1 MNKEFKTMFTTYTIS
16 NIGPLTYQSTFEH
29 LSKALARQNITEI
42 KLKLHFAIDATCD
55 IKENMLSRFQ
65 SNVIS
70 LDHQIDDNQKE
81 NDLFLTLKFSKLESI
96 TMNLYKVRNKT
107 LAKNI
112 CENFISKH
120 HQTIKQMSIKGL
132 NLENDSVLLLP
143 TLPRLNDL
151 HLQKVHGINAIIF
164 MKAGE
169 DTIEN
174 LILDHVSIK
183 ENDINNLSMSNLR
196 KLTLIATSAKA
207 GLAIIEKVS
216 ITITHLYI
224 KNVDFDQADCND
236 HSIPNLINL
245 NLQNVNGIY
254 SMELIK
260 KVENTISELT
270 IEKISF
276 QGAEIKNLKML
287 KLKTL
292 NFSKVDGKTIS
303 DFIDASKNTL
313 SELNISYCN
322 AFLSS
327 NDLIIPNLKKICASN
342 IDSEFAESLKR
353 AAIHN
358 GCRFIFRNI
367 Y

>member
-1 MNKEFKTMFTTYTIS
+1 MFNTYTIRH
-16 NIGPLTYQSTFEH
+16 IGPPTHQNTLEH

-55 IKENMLSRFQ
+55 IKENMLSRLQ
-65 SNVIS
+65 NNVIS
-70 LDHQIDDNQKE
+70 LDHQIDDNQRE
-81 NDLFLTLKFSKLESI
+81 NYLFLTLKFSKLESI

-107 LAKNI
+107 VAKHI

-120 HQTIKQMSIKGL
+120 YQTIQQMSIKGL
-132 NLENDSVLLLP
+132 NLEDDSVLLLP

-151 HLQKVHGINAIIF
+151 HLQKVHGLNALSF
-164 MKAGE
+164 MKSGE

-174 LILDHVSIK
+174 LILDHVSMK
-183 ENDINNLSMSNLR
+183 ENYINNLSMSNLT

-216 ITITHLYI
+216 TTITHLYV

-260 KVENTISELT
+260 KVEDTISELT

-276 QGAEIKNLKML
+276 QGAEIENLKML

-292 NFSKVDGKTIS
+292 NFSKIDGKIIS
-303 DFIDASKNTL
+303 DFIEVSKNTL

-322 AFLSS
+322 GFLPS
-327 NDLIIPNLKKICASN
+327 NDLMIPNLKKICASN
-342 IDSEFAESLKR
+342 IDSEFAESLNR
-353 AAIHN
+353 AAMYN